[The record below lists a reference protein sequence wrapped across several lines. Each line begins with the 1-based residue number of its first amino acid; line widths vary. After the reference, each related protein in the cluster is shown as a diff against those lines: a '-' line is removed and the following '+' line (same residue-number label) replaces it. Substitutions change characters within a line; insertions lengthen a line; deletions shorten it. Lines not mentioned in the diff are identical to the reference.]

1 MERQT
6 EPILTIRG
14 LHTSFLTGSGVIPA
28 VRGVD
33 LHVDRGECLGI
44 VGESGSGKSVTFLSV
59 LRLLASTGRIMAGEI
74 RFESRDLTR
83 MTPRQIREVRGGSIA
98 MIFQDPA
105 SSLNPLLPVGDQ
117 VGEMLW
123 AHDRSLSRRD
133 RDNKVLEL
141 LHMVRIP
148 EAEKRLKSYPHE
160 FSGGMRQRVMI
171 AMALACRPSLL
182 IADEPTTALDVSIQD
197 QILRLMR
204 GLQADLGMSI
214 AFITHD
220 LGVVAELCSRV
231 IVMYGGL
238 VMEDAPIDDLFDMPL
253 HPYTKGLLASI
264 PNIRQDK
271 AQRLRPIPGSP
282 PDMSRPPEGCP
293 FAPRCPH
300 ARNVCVAELPPV
312 LAFSGGRSCRCW
324 LSAPDAPAENN
335 PFYQKTAPAKGQ
347 AERGEPA

>member
-1 MERQT
+1 MERQA

-14 LHTSFLTGSGVIPA
+14 LHTSFLTGGGVIPA

-59 LRLLASTGRIMAGEI
+59 LRLLAPSGRIMAGEI
-74 RFESRDLTR
+74 RFGGRDLTR
-83 MTPRQIREVRGGSIA
+83 MTNRQIREVRGGGIS

-105 SSLNPLLPVGDQ
+105 SSLNPLLPIGDQ

-123 AHDRSLSRRD
+123 AHDRSLSRRE
-133 RDNKVLEL
+133 RDARVLEL
-141 LHMVRIP
+141 LRMVRIP
-148 EAEKRLKSYPHE
+148 EPEGRLRSYPHE

-197 QILRLMR
+197 QILRQLR
-204 GLQADLGMSI
+204 GLQAELGMSI

-220 LGVVAELCSRV
+220 LGVIAELCSRV
-231 IVMYGGL
+231 VVMYGGL
-238 VMEDAPIDDLFDMPL
+238 VMEEALIDDLFEQPL
-253 HPYTKGLLASI
+253 HPYTIGLLASI

-271 AQRLRPIPGSP
+271 SQRLRPIPGSP
-282 PDMSRPPEGCP
+282 PDMSHPPEGCP

-300 ARNVCVAELPPV
+300 AHNVCVTELPPMREF
-312 LAFSGGRSCRCW
+312 AGSRRCRCW
-324 LSAPDAPAENN
+324 LHAPEAPAEDN
-335 PFYQKTAPAKGQ
+335 PFYREG
-347 AERGEPA
+347 ERA